1 MIFGHFV
8 GFVRICHGLSG
19 FLKELFVMLCL
30 GGFVWDGL
38 RGFESGRV
46 CHDLS
51 GFVSIYLVL
60 SAFILVCQHLS
71 GRVCQ
76 CLSGCVRVFR
86 NCLRGFVRV
95 YLGLSG
101 FASVC

>member
-1 MIFGHFV
+1 MIFGQFV
-8 GFVRICHGLSG
+8 GFVSICHGLFG

-51 GFVSIYLVL
+51 GFVRIYLW
-60 SAFILVCQHLS
+60 
-71 GRVCQ
+71 
-76 CLSGCVRVFR
+76 CVRVFR